1 MLYDLIFVS
10 HIIAGLVAVLVLF
23 TMKSTA
29 VAITNGVDEKVRL
42 PRGRNWAARTLH
54 LIPLTGFATLGAS
67 ASQADP
73 ITFAQ
78 IWIFVGLACYLAM
91 SGILEAKVLP
101 TEQRFIAG
109 VAAKS
114 EAAQMN
120 RQLDV
125 ILFLMTAATIAM
137 LIQWG

>member
-1 MLYDLIFVS
+1 VLYDLIFVA
-10 HIIAGLVAVLVLF
+10 HIIAGLISILVLF
-23 TMKSTA
+23 AMKSTA
-29 VAITNGVDEKVRL
+29 VAIVNGVDEKVRL

-54 LIPLTGFATLGAS
+54 LIPITGFATLGAS
-67 ASQADP
+67 ASQTDP
-73 ITFAQ
+73 ISFHQ
-78 IWIFVGLACYLAM
+78 VWIFVGVACYLAM

-101 TEQRFIAG
+101 TEQRFVAG

-120 RQLDV
+120 RLLDY
-125 ILFLMTAATIAM
+125 ILGFMTIATIAM